1 MGLDYGSGRMS
12 AVSEDDLG
20 AEREIDLRRWVD
32 AFLSRWPY
40 AAAGLIAGVVVG
52 ALYSLGGG
60 SSWVASATIARG
72 QVFNPAGTAQVQGY
86 LTSPAQIQN
95 LATGTAN
102 LDKVGAQIGMSGAA
116 LRGHVSTSTITS
128 SGAASTTN
136 TNSVLILITV
146 TLSKPKK
153 AEDAANGLAN
163 LIKQETTTRY
173 VVQSI
178 DGYKTRLTNY
188 AARVV
193 ALRGQ
198 IKSLNNVLAH
208 PGGLGLAPL
217 DELNLSTQLEG
228 AQAALG
234 QTLDSQT
241 TTQQELILAQDV
253 ETTQII
259 PPAAKAVKT
268 IARSRRNSV
277 VFGALIGLIAG
288 AIVATFLGLRRRPA
302 AAQS

>member
-1 MGLDYGSGRMS
+1 MS
-12 AVSEDDLG
+12 TAPDDVG
-20 AEREIDLRRWVD
+20 AEREIDLRRWMD
-32 AFLSRWPY
+32 GFLARWPY
-40 AAAGLIAGVVVG
+40 AVAGLIAGVVVG
-52 ALYSLGGG
+52 GLYSLSGG

-86 LTSPAQIQN
+86 LTSPSQIQN
-95 LATGTAN
+95 LATGASN
-102 LDKVGAQIGMSGAA
+102 LDTVGAEIGMSGAA

-128 SGAASTTN
+128 AGIASTTN
-136 TNSVLILITV
+136 TNSVLVLITV

-153 AEDAANGLAN
+153 AEDAANGLAK
-163 LIKQETTTRY
+163 LIKSETTTRY
-173 VVQSI
+173 VEQSI
-178 DGYKTRLTNY
+178 SGYQTRLTNY

-198 IKSLNNVLAH
+198 IAALRKVLAS
-208 PGGLGLAPL
+208 PGSLAPL
-217 DELNLSTQLEG
+217 DVLNLSTQLEG

-234 QTLDSQT
+234 QTLDSET

-277 VFGALIGLIAG
+277 VFGGLIGLIAG
-288 AIVATFLGLRRRPA
+288 AILATVLGVRRKRPA
-302 AAQS
+302 TAA